1 MEQSQDRQISRQVL
15 NLSWPILLE
24 VTFTSLFGMV
34 NMVVLGQYAGGLY
47 PVDVNVSAV
56 GLSNQPFFFILAV
69 VQALGVGGT
78 TLIAR
83 AYGARELHRL
93 GRILKHNLMLGLAL
107 STFFVASVLIFQKVM
122 MDFLGADAL
131 TQEAGLIYYRL
142 VMIGLW
148 FNCLAALLSSSIR
161 GVGET
166 QIPMR
171 INVIA
176 NAINVTLAFSL
187 VNGYFGLPELG
198 ITGAGIATLVA
209 NVCSG
214 LGLLFYISSGR
225 SAIQV
230 DWFKD
235 WKLEASTF
243 AAIFRFGIPSAGEQ
257 VLLRSSLIL
266 YTKIVASLGTVVM
279 AAHQIALNIL
289 SFSITPGMALGI
301 AASTLVGQSLGARD
315 VVLADAYGRKT
326 ARFGLYF
333 GLAMSAVFFLG
344 RDVLGQIYTQQADV
358 VSLVAIPLVCMAIL
372 TPFQLVQLV
381 QVGALRGV
389 GDTLFPMLSTG
400 FSVFCIRVCLSYI
413 LVNYANWGLAGAWIA
428 VIGDQTIRSFL
439 ITWRYRQGKWKT
451 IQV

>member
-1 MEQSQDRQISRQVL
+1 M
-15 NLSWPILLE
+15 
-24 VTFTSLFGMV
+24 
-34 NMVVLGQYAGGLY
+34 
-47 PVDVNVSAV
+47 
-56 GLSNQPFFFILAV
+56 
-69 VQALGVGGT
+69 
-78 TLIAR
+78 
-83 AYGARELHRL
+83 
-93 GRILKHNLMLGLAL
+93 
-107 STFFVASVLIFQKVM
+107 
-122 MDFLGADAL
+122 
-131 TQEAGLIYYRL
+131 
-142 VMIGLW
+142 
-148 FNCLAALLSSSIR
+148 
-161 GVGET
+161 
-166 QIPMR
+166 
-171 INVIA
+171 
-176 NAINVTLAFSL
+176 
-187 VNGYFGLPELG
+187 
-198 ITGAGIATLVA
+198 
-209 NVCSG
+209 
-214 LGLLFYISSGR
+214 
-225 SAIQV
+225 
-230 DWFKD
+230 
-235 WKLEASTF
+235 EASTF

-315 VVLADAYGRKT
+315 VALADAYGRKT

-413 LVNYANWGLAGAWIA
+413 LVNYANLGLAGAWIA